1 MLNKNIK
8 KRENNMQDNNMM
20 ILEIEDLN
28 TESEIE
34 EEIDTSYMPDATQAY
49 IRAISRI
56 PLLTFD
62 EEQRL
67 GALIQTGDQTARNAL
82 IEANLRLVVSIAK
95 KYIHR
100 TSIPFLDL
108 IQEGNIG
115 LTHAV
120 DKFDYTKGYK
130 FSTYATYWIKQA
142 ISKVVVEQSRT
153 IRVPMHI
160 IEQLSK
166 LSRAT
171 NELIQKFH
179 REPTPAEIAQIMQID
194 ETKVKELQSVVKNPV
209 SIDQKINDDDEATLG
224 DLVADEDVETPIDT
238 IFQEE
243 VAQKIKDVLATLDAR
258 EADIIARRYGLGIHK
273 AQTLEEIGKEYK
285 LSKERIR
292 QIEEKALRKLRNPMR
307 ASMLKD
313 CLEV

>member
-1 MLNKNIK
+1 
-8 KRENNMQDNNMM
+8 MQDNNMM